1 MSSNLLNL
9 GLQSI
14 RANQSALSVIG
25 QNIANVN
32 TPGYNR
38 QVTNQSTRDNQMGV
52 QVTDIQRITDQFL
65 TRQLWSDTSSASYA
79 QTFTLMADEID
90 NRLASSTS
98 SVSTALDNYF
108 KAMQNVVDD
117 PISLP
122 NREVFLAEA
131 RGLTQRFS
139 ELSDSLLRQNQTI
152 NDQMVVYSQEVSS
165 IAANIAD
172 MNEKI
177 RLASAAN
184 RPANE
189 LKDQRDEMVI
199 KLSEYMDVS
208 VVDQGRDE
216 YSIFI
221 GSGLPLVIGN
231 SANVLTATRGDPN
244 SDQYQLS
251 LSIAGRPSDLSNQIS
266 RGKLGGL
273 IEYREKI
280 LEPAQ
285 QELGRIAIL
294 VAGSMNDQ
302 HKMGMDLDGNL
313 GGNLFKNINDASLTQ
328 QRITAKRTNDSDLS
342 AGSVIITDATKLKAS
357 DYTLVVGL
365 DAVATI
371 KRESDGRVFSLSDM
385 TSVASPSDVTEG
397 SYYIDANS
405 ETLVVA
411 LDGFRA
417 NLTTTT
423 PMRPGDTF
431 LIQPVATGASDIRTE
446 LTSGRQLALASPIR
460 VEAPQDNTGTGVA
473 TVEITDINATSFSV
487 KKSLQPPVEVRFSN
501 TEPLTFSVFDMSDPN
516 NPQALD
522 LGDGPLVGQAFTP
535 GVVIELDGYNVR
547 INNQPK
553 SGDRFSFDYNTDGV
567 SDNRNALLMSGL
579 QQKGMINT
587 QSFQDIYGSMVSKV
601 GTETSVAQINFRSS
615 RSVLESTMNARASVS
630 GVNLDEEAA
639 KLIQYQQAYQASAQL
654 IRASQT
660 LFDSLLSVV

>member
-79 QTFTLMADEID
+79 QTFTLLADEID

-139 ELSDSLLRQNQTI
+139 ELSASLTRQSQTI
-152 NDQMVVYSQEVSS
+152 NDQLVVYSQEVSS

-177 RLASAAN
+177 RLANAAN
-184 RPANE
+184 RPSNE
-189 LKDQRDEMVI
+189 LKDQRDEMVV
-199 KLSEYMDVS
+199 KLSEYLDVS
-208 VVDQGRDE
+208 VVEQGRDQ

-221 GSGLPLVIGN
+221 GNGLPLVVDN
-231 SANVLTATRGDPN
+231 SANVLTATRGDP
-244 SDQYQLS
+244 SADQYQLS
-251 LSIAGRPSDLSNQIS
+251 LLIAGRPADLSNQIS

-273 IEYREKI
+273 TEYREKI

-302 HKMGMDLDGNL
+302 HKMGMDLDGRL
-313 GGNLFKNINDASLTQ
+313 GGNLFRDINDAALTQ
-328 QRITAKRTNDSDLS
+328 QRISPKRTNDSTLS
-342 AGSVIITDATKLKAS
+342 AGSVVITDATKLKAS

-365 DAVATI
+365 DAVATV

-411 LDGFRA
+411 LDGFRVSL
-417 NLTTTT
+417 NTTT

-473 TVEITDINATSFSV
+473 SVEITDINATSFSV
-487 KKSLQPPVEVRFSN
+487 SKRLQPPVEVRFSN
-501 TEPLTFSVFDMSDPN
+501 TDPLTFSVFDMSNPN
-516 NPQALD
+516 SPQALD
-522 LGDGPLVGQAFTP
+522 LGNGPMVGQTFTP

-553 SGDRFSFDYNTDGV
+553 AGDRFSFDYNTDGV

>member
-139 ELSDSLLRQNQTI
+139 ELSASLTRQNQTI

-189 LKDQRDEMVI
+189 LKDQRDEMVA
-199 KLSEYMDVS
+199 KLSEYLDVS

-221 GSGLPLVIGN
+221 GNGLPLVVGN

-244 SDQYQLS
+244 SEQYELS
-251 LSIAGRPSDLSNQIS
+251 LLIAGRPADLSNQIS

-397 SYYIDANS
+397 SYYVDANS

-411 LDGFRA
+411 LDGFRV

-487 KKSLQPPVEVRFSN
+487 SKSLQPPVEVRFSN

-522 LGDGPLVGQAFTP
+522 LGNGPMVGQTFTP

-547 INNQPK
+547 ITNQPK
-553 SGDRFSFDYNTDGV
+553 AGDRFSFDYNTDGV